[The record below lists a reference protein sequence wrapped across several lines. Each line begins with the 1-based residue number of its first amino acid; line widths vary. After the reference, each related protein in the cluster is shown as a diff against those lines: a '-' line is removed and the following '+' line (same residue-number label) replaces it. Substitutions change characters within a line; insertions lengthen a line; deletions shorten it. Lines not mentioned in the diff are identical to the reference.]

1 MNRQATAPGKRS
13 TRSSSCAGDSTY
25 VPGALRRAG
34 FVSQVTRNA
43 FKNSVHFVNKTR
55 TPRPC
60 LDEQGLALSSPWL
73 QLTGSLVA
81 EAVTVWPKVWAIL
94 TEKQKWAGC
103 RELGEELS
111 EQWQCVK
118 HCLSAYKKFGK
129 AQILAVQQLQ
139 SVSGRWRHLD
149 DLHHN
154 HRVLTEDE
162 YSSLT
167 SW

>member
-1 MNRQATAPGKRS
+1 MSCLNHGCSSLNQLQCLLRVGGQADTVLERLL
-13 TRSSSCAGDSTY
+13 
-25 VPGALRRAG
+25 LR
-34 FVSQVTRNA
+34 
-43 FKNSVHFVNKTR
+43 
-55 TPRPC
+55 
-60 LDEQGLALSSPWL
+60 LDEQGLALSSPWP
-73 QLTGSLVA
+73 QRTDSLIV
-81 EAVTVWPKVWAIL
+81 EAVWPKVWAIW

-118 HCLSAYKKFGK
+118 HCLSACKKLGK
-129 AQILAVQQLQ
+129 AQILTVQQLR

-154 HRVLTEDE
+154 HRVLTADE

-167 SW
+167 S